1 VKESVILRDQCY
13 AFDDPEKLGYRY
25 IYDHSDLLHLRLAQ
39 GGVRLA
45 DALNKA
51 YAKRG

>member
-1 VKESVILRDQCY
+1 M
-13 AFDDPEKLGYRY
+13 GYRY

-39 GGVRLA
+39 AGIRLA

-51 YAKRG
+51 YSAR